1 MANNQYINKVDYGNQ
16 TLIDLTNDTVTAA
29 TMLQGYIAH
38 SASGATITGTIA
50 TKTSSDI
57 TLTNNIL
64 TIPAGYYTAG
74 TKTIPGVEITA
85 PSSGTNS
92 FYVTLPNGV
101 NDTITLIFTVDSE
114 GNSDITEDA
123 TNAYGVS
130 Y

>member
-16 TLIDLTNDTVTAA
+16 TLIDLTSDTVTAA
-29 TMLQGYIAH
+29 AMLQGYIAH

-74 TKTIPGVEITA
+74 TKTIQGVEITA

-92 FYVTLPNGV
+92 FYVTLPNGI